1 MPGGIG
7 NWCGKSLL
15 VGDLPQVLR
24 ASLCQG
30 PRVRS
35 CRLLWPFHV
44 ALEVH
49 RLDHGLRKSQID
61 RTIEHGLEMTH
72 VDSRKSRMSQIE
84 SQIEHAGQRPF

>member
-15 VGDLPQVLR
+15 VGDLPRVLR

-49 RLDHGLRKSQID
+49 WITGCGKVKS
-61 RTIEHGLEMTH
+61 TAIEHGLEMTH